1 VNRVFPWTDEQVAD
15 LRRLHAQ
22 GLSASV
28 ICEMLGAPSRNTIC
42 GKLARLGLKGN
53 ENHGAMQQKHTAER
67 IAPRSFVTVNAQR
80 LIKRREDAP
89 GVESLPAESP
99 GPTAMTIVDLRTG
112 VCRWPLW
119 GLEAIVVEEKFY
131 CGAPTGDLYC
141 DRHGARARA

>member
-1 VNRVFPWTDEQVAD
+1 MNRVFPWADEQVAD

-28 ICEMLGAPSRNTIC
+28 ICEMLGAPSRSTIC

-53 ENHGAMQQKHTAER
+53 RKPGVVQQKHTAKR
-67 IAPRSFVTVNAQR
+67 IAPRSFVAVNAQR

-89 GVESLPAESP
+89 GVESLPAEPVGS
-99 GPTAMTIVDLRTG
+99 TAMTIVDLRTG

-119 GLEAIVVEEKFY
+119 GLEAIAVEEKFY
-131 CGAPTGDLYC
+131 CGAPTGGLYC
-141 DRHGARARA
+141 DRHGARATA